1 MNRFRGEGPR
11 TPAAMNGAGDAS
23 AERQARRDIVAVCR
37 RIYERGWITAT
48 DGNVS
53 VLLGPDRVL
62 CTPTAINKG
71 TMTEADLIITDRQGN
86 RITGTRKPSSELKM
100 HLAAYDERPE
110 VRAVVHAHPTNC
122 IAFSL
127 AGVSLAQCLLP
138 EIVFTFGSI
147 PTTAYT
153 TPTTDEVP
161 AEIRK
166 WIHDFDAMILQRHGS
181 LTVGADVHEAYDKLE
196 RMEHVAEIT
205 FRARQLGPIRPLA
218 PEQVARLQAVGRS
231 LGLPERKIL
240 GTPCDHC
247 NACPGGGKDRAPVA
261 SAPPAPAVSAPPAP
275 AVSIDDLVR
284 RVSAS
289 VDAALGGRSR

>member
-1 MNRFRGEGPR
+1 VV
-11 TPAAMNGAGDAS
+11 
-23 AERQARRDIVAVCR
+23 RRVYA
-37 RIYERGWITAT
+37 RGWIAAT

-53 VLLGPDRVL
+53 ILLTPDRVL
-62 CTPTAINKG
+62 ATPTGINKG
-71 TMTEADLIITDRQGN
+71 TMTEDDLIVVDRQG
-86 RITGTRKPSSELKM
+86 RKITGTRPPSSELRM
-100 HLAAYDERPE
+100 HLAAYDERPD
-110 VRAVVHAHPTNC
+110 VKAVVHAHPTNC

-161 AEIRK
+161 DEIRK
-166 WIHDFDAMILQRHGS
+166 WLKDFDAMILDRHGS
-181 LTVGADVHEAYDKLE
+181 LTVGADVGAAYDKLE

-205 FRARQLGPIRPLA
+205 FRARQLGPIRALS
-218 PEQVARLQAVGRS
+218 PEQIARLQGVGRG

-240 GTPCDHC
+240 PTPCEHC
-247 NACPGGGKDRAPVA
+247 NACPNGTLGQAAAAPPRA
-261 SAPPAPAVSAPPAP
+261 PAPAAMPRPADAPD
-275 AVSIDDLVR
+275 VEDLVR

-289 VDAALGGRSR
+289 VERAIGGRGR

>member
-1 MNRFRGEGPR
+1 MNRPRGDSFER
-11 TPAAMNGAGDAS
+11 T
-23 AERQARRDIVAVCR
+23 ARRDIVAVCR

-62 CTPTAINKG
+62 ATPTGINKG
-71 TMTEADLIITDRQGN
+71 TMTEDDLIVTDRQGN

-100 HLAAYDERPE
+100 HLAAYDERPD

-161 AEIRK
+161 EEIRK
-166 WIHDFDAMILQRHGS
+166 WIHDFDAMILKRHGS

-205 FRARQLGPIRPLA
+205 FRARQLGPIQPL
-218 PEQVARLQAVGRS
+218 PPDQVAKLQAVGRA

-247 NACPGGGKDRAPVA
+247 NACPSGGANRAQEAASASPPPVKLGTAPAPVSQRSEA
-261 SAPPAPAVSAPPAP
+261 ADL
-275 AVSIDDLVR
+275 DDLVR

-289 VDAALGGRSR
+289 VDRAIGGRPR